1 MTKEEISTR
10 WDQCHQEQQQLA
22 AEVAQ
27 KSARIQQLAGQK
39 ELLKELHDKETIRE
53 NPITVLPDPP
63 KEDATKVA
71 SNEQPEGAPAQ

>member
-22 AEVAQ
+22 AKVAQ

-39 ELLKELHDKETIRE
+39 ELLKEMFDKIAIQE

-63 KEDATKVA
+63 KE
-71 SNEQPEGAPAQ
+71 EQVQE

>member
-53 NPITVLPDPP
+53 NPIAVLLDPP
-63 KEDATKVA
+63 QEVYCEA
-71 SNEQPEGAPAQ
+71 QPEGQPK

>member
-1 MTKEEISTR
+1 MTKEEISQR

-63 KEDATKVA
+63 KEEVYCEA
-71 SNEQPEGAPAQ
+71 QPEGQPS